1 MTRKD
6 ELLEYD
12 SDDEDMM
19 YAILSKLPKPLD
31 IESLITRTTLLFAQ
45 HPPET
50 LPFGAWR
57 KVSKY
62 SVLKTTRDPD
72 ELARQTLEEGELL
85 HSKHAAQI
93 KRQETLRNI
102 TDHSRLLAHKYRKP
116 AGVFT
121 LAVVVGILSLW
132 LGRNGSGTSILSPA
146 VLIDAKEKSWWVISS
161 AWAALRL

>member
-31 IESLITRTTLLFAQ
+31 IESLITRTTLLFAH

-57 KVSKY
+57 KVSQY

-93 KRQETLRNI
+93 KRQETLQKMM
-102 TDHSRLLAHKYRKP
+102 DHSRLLAHKYLKP

-132 LGRNGSGTSILSPA
+132 LGRNVTGTSILSSA
-146 VLIDAKEKSWWVISS
+146 VLIGAKDKLLWVISS

>member
-12 SDDEDMM
+12 SDDSDMM

-31 IESLITRTTLLFAQ
+31 IESLITRTTSLFAQ

-57 KVSKY
+57 KVSQY
-62 SVLKTTRDPD
+62 SVLKTARDPD
-72 ELARQTLEEGELL
+72 ELARQTLEDGELL
-85 HSKHAAQI
+85 HAKHAAQI
-93 KRQETLRNI
+93 KRQETLQKM
-102 TDHSRLLAHKYRKP
+102 TAHSRFLAHKYRKP
-116 AGVFT
+116 AGAFT
-121 LAVVVGILSLW
+121 VAIVVGIVSLW
-132 LGRNGSGTSILSPA
+132 LGRNGNVGSILSPA
-146 VLIDAKEKSWWVISS
+146 VWTDAKEKLLWIINS

>member
-1 MTRKD
+1 MTRKE

-50 LPFGAWR
+50 LPFSAWR

-62 SVLKTTRDPD
+62 SVLKTTRDPE
-72 ELARQTLEEGELL
+72 ELARQTLDEGELL
-85 HSKHAAQI
+85 HAKHAAQI
-93 KRQETLRNI
+93 KRQETLQKMI
-102 TDHSRLLAHKYRKP
+102 AHSRQLAHKYRKP
-116 AGVFT
+116 AGAFT
-121 LAVVVGILSLW
+121 FAVVIGVLSLW
-132 LGRNGSGTSILSPA
+132 LGRNGNGTYALSPA
-146 VLIDAKEKSWWVISS
+146 VLVGAKNKLLWIISS
-161 AWAALRL
+161 AWAAFRP

>member
-50 LPFGAWR
+50 LPFSAWR

-93 KRQETLRNI
+93 KHQETLQKMI
-102 TDHSRLLAHKYRKP
+102 DHSRLLAHKYRKP

-121 LAVVVGILSLW
+121 LAVIVGILSLW
-132 LGRNGSGTSILSPA
+132 LGRNESGISILSPV
-146 VLIDAKEKSWWVISS
+146 VLNDAKVKLLWIVNS
-161 AWAALRL
+161 AWGALRL